1 MCFHVLPLERILRK
15 AETTARAACFQHFFS
30 WLFLKKAQMG
40 LTGKGEAAQLLRM
53 QEAVHIPSGSYKE
66 VTSSE
71 GFLLSPFQQKVLTPG

>member
-1 MCFHVLPLERILRK
+1 MD
-15 AETTARAACFQHFFS
+15 
-30 WLFLKKAQMG
+30 

-71 GFLLSPFQQKVLTPG
+71 GFLLSPSQQKVLTPG